1 MRERKYRR
9 ELKRISRMSLAEL
22 RARAARNKRL
32 LVNALAARFRTAYGL
47 RKRLS
52 RAYGREIARRLSEK

>member
-1 MRERKYRR
+1 MRERKYKR
-9 ELKRISRMSLAEL
+9 EIKRINRMSVAEL

-32 LVNALAARFRTAYGL
+32 MRNALAACFRKAYAL
-47 RKRLS
+47 RRLLG